1 MIQLLINFYRVRNI
15 AKKRPEGKR
24 NKISRV
30 ALVALLLLRVQTAD
44 VSTGTYRYIRV
55 QILIYIRNARVN
67 HLTFY
72 RLNFVA
78 LVSRLAVGY
87 TCAIFTSGNPRQP
100 SLRNLREP
108 SMPRWRT
115 RFALFTRN

>member
-15 AKKRPEGKR
+15 VKKRPEGKR

-55 QILIYIRNARVN
+55 QILIRYI
-67 HLTFY
+67 H
-72 RLNFVA
+72 
-78 LVSRLAVGY
+78 S
-87 TCAIFTSGNPRQP
+87 
-100 SLRNLREP
+100 
-108 SMPRWRT
+108 
-115 RFALFTRN
+115 

>member
-1 MIQLLINFYRVRNI
+1 MIQLLINFYRVRNTVQDG
-15 AKKRPEGKR
+15 RSEGKR

-30 ALVALLLLRVQTAD
+30 ALVAFGAERFFSYVYKPRTYLQIHIDTYVYRLLF
-44 VSTGTYRYIRV
+44 G
-55 QILIYIRNARVN
+55 IYIRNARVN

-100 SLRNLREP
+100 SLRNLRKP
-108 SMPRWRT
+108 SVSR
-115 RFALFTRN
+115 